1 LLAFTLHACSCT
13 LSLYVLMH
21 KQDYRFVNWGVQG
34 PSNVLQGAREGIGGF
49 AHEVVCSIAYIKLMI
64 ARIVLSVI
72 MT

>member
-1 LLAFTLHACSCT
+1 
-13 LSLYVLMH
+13 MH